1 VRWGRLLGVAALGAW
16 AVTAWWGAHKPLPPG
31 TRIASP
37 VTAVRETDLAFI
49 ADITGADAF
58 GRPVVSQAIFD
69 EVLKVARGARAFIVL
84 DFARFGAADY
94 GGESTPAQRAL
105 GAQLEQVLLEQH
117 RALPALRVLFITD
130 PLNDDY
136 GAQPDASLEALRD
149 GGIDVV
155 LTDLSK
161 LRDSNPLYSGA
172 WRLALSWWDGPR
184 SPLRGE
190 SQRLNFKSDHR
201 KLIVADDG
209 AGGLVGV
216 VGSANPCDEQ
226 SAWSNA
232 AVRLQG
238 AALAPLLA
246 SELALARASG
256 WQGAA
261 SGYVL
266 PPTPAAE
273 AGPQPAPPARVQIL
287 TEGATRAALLERLA
301 ATVQG
306 EAIDVAA
313 FYLADRGVI
322 EALLSADARGV
333 TVRVLLDPDAGSA
346 ASLTAGLPN
355 QPVASELESRSGS
368 AIRVRW
374 YRTHGERFHT
384 SLVAI
389 YSAERLWFTVG
400 SANLTRR
407 SLGDY
412 DLEANVAVEVARG
425 AALANQLRGYFD
437 TLWNNRAALGI
448 EYSSDFAVYADPA
461 QTRYWLGRVLE
472 ATGMSAF

>member
-1 VRWGRLLGVAALGAW
+1 VSEVPESD
-16 AVTAWWGAHKPLPPG
+16 V
-31 TRIASP
+31 
-37 VTAVRETDLAFI
+37 AFI

-69 EVLKVARGARAFIVL
+69 EVLKVARGARSFIVL
-84 DFARFGAADY
+84 DYARFGAADY
-94 GGESTPAQRAL
+94 GEEAAPAQRTL
-105 GAQLEQVLLEQH
+105 GAQLEQLLLEQH
-117 RALPALRVLFITD
+117 RSVPGLHVLFITD
-130 PLNDDY
+130 PVNDDY

-161 LRDSNPLYSGA
+161 LRDSNPLYTA
-172 WRLALSWWDGPR
+172 VWRLGLSWWDGPG
-184 SPLRGE
+184 SPLRGA

-216 VGSANPCDEQ
+216 VGSANARDEE
-226 SAWSNA
+226 SGWSNA

-238 AALAPLLA
+238 PVLAPLLA
-246 SELALARASG
+246 SELALARASL
-256 WQGAA
+256 WQGSAA
-261 SGYVL
+261 DFVL
-266 PPTPAAE
+266 PQRSAAAATE
-273 AGPQPAPPARVQIL
+273 AAPQPPALARVRIL
-287 TEGATRAALLERLA
+287 TEGATRAVLLERLA
-301 ATVQG
+301 ATTQG
-306 EAIDVAA
+306 QAIDVAA

-322 EALLSADARGV
+322 DALLAADARGV
-333 TVRVLLDPDAGSA
+333 AVRVLLDPDAGSA
-346 ASLTAGLPN
+346 GSFTAGLPN
-355 QPVASELESRSGS
+355 QPVASELESRSGG

-389 YSAERLWFTVG
+389 YGAERLWFTVG

-407 SLGDY
+407 SLEDY
-412 DLEANVAVEVARG
+412 NLEANVGVEVPRG
-425 AALANQLRGYFD
+425 AALANQLVGYFD
-437 TLWNNRAALGI
+437 TLWNNRAELGI

-472 ATGMSAF
+472 ATGLSVF